1 MAQQALDRGGSV
13 AQAVIDAGRDS
24 ADAHGLTTGKSAGDL
39 LNAAVSGD
47 LASHVAQVAKDALN
61 AGEGAVRK
69 EV

>member
-1 MAQQALDRGGSV
+1 M
-13 AQAVIDAGRDS
+13 IDAGRDS